1 MAKPIWNSTTGAWNT
16 AAEWTPAVVPVDN
29 DEVHFTGASSVDV
42 TADLVLATAGD
53 VLDELNIHADW
64 TGAIGSSGSK
74 LIADTITI
82 LRFASNGGKAF
93 IGSDGA
99 GVTTAIVTSTN
110 GLSDMLEIG
119 NTLGDLFIIGC
130 SGGITLSANCVC
142 TNITMM
148 NSPRCTLTITA
159 GVTGLT
165 LIRQDSG
172 LIKSNALI
180 TTGEGRVL
188 MTGGRFEHTIGA
200 IDLLEMQGGGY
211 FLHTASATIVNI
223 VGTGAGATFDG
234 RKNLNVNPV
243 TITDAQAYNRFNLL
257 LKNSM
262 NSYVVTN
269 GVKGGGG
276 NVVYEPG
283 EGVTTA

>member
-1 MAKPIWNSTTGAWNT
+1 MAKPIWNSTDGNWDDDAQWIGSK
-16 AAEWTPAVVPVDN
+16 PADN
-29 DEVHFTGASSVDV
+29 DEVHFTGDSVVDV
-42 TADLVLATAGD
+42 ISNLTLAIAGD
-53 VLDELNIHADW
+53 VLDELNCHQDY
-64 TGAIGSSGSK
+64 TGSIGTSGGK
-74 LIADTITI
+74 LIADTITV
-82 LRFASNGGKAF
+82 LRFASNGGKLF
-93 IGSDGA
+93 VGTDGA
-99 GVTTAIVTSTN
+99 GVTTAIVTSTA
-110 GLSDMLEIG
+110 GLADMLEIG

-130 SGGITLSANCVC
+130 SGGITLSSNCVC

-148 NSPRCTLTITA
+148 NSPKCTLTITA
-159 GVTGLT
+159 GVTGIT

-172 LIKSNALI
+172 LIKNNALI

-188 MTGGRFEHTIGA
+188 MTGGRFEHTSGA
-200 IDLLEMQGGGY
+200 IDLVEMLGGGY
-211 FLHTASATIVNI
+211 FLHTASATITRI
-223 VGTGAGATFDG
+223 FGTGAGATFDG
-234 RKNLNVNPV
+234 RKNRNVNPV
-243 TITDAQAYNRFNLL
+243 TITDAEAYNRFNLL

>member
-1 MAKPIWNSTTGAWNT
+1 MAKPIWNSTDGNWNDD
-16 AAEWTPAVVPVDN
+16 AQWIGSKPADN
-29 DEVHFTGASSVDV
+29 DEVHFTGASVVDV
-42 TADLVLATAGD
+42 TSGLTLATAGD
-53 VLDELNIHADW
+53 VLDELNCHQDW
-64 TGAIGSSGSK
+64 TGSIGTSGGK
-74 LIADTITI
+74 LIADTVTV
-82 LRFASNGGKAF
+82 LRFASNGGKLF
-93 IGSDGA
+93 IDTDGS
-99 GVTTAIVTSTN
+99 GVTKAVVTSTA
-110 GLSDMLEIG
+110 GLSDMLEIDG
-119 NTLGDLFIIGC
+119 TLGNLFIIGC
-130 SGGITLSANCVC
+130 SGGITLSASCVC

-159 GVTGLT
+159 GTTGLT

-200 IDLLEMQGGGY
+200 IDLVEMQGGGY

-223 VGTGAGATFDG
+223 IGSGAGATFDG
-234 RKNLNVNPV
+234 RQNRNVNPV
-243 TITDAQAYNRFNLL
+243 TITDAEAYNSFNLL

-262 NSYVVTN
+262 KSYVVTN

-276 NVVYEPG
+276 NVVYETG
-283 EGVTTA
+283 EGVTTS